1 MKTQHTNLL
10 NKLNVTELSELTEV
24 TKETIA
30 TEIKN
35 HSKVFSCA
43 DLWNIQR
50 SAKARVLRRHLA

>member
-1 MKTQHTNLL
+1 MKTQNTNFL
-10 NKLNVTELSELTEV
+10 NKLNVPEISELTEV
-24 TKETIA
+24 TAETLA

-35 HSKVFSCA
+35 HNKIFSCA